1 MERNFEIYSVGGEG
15 MSDKYV
21 VVNSLSEYIA
31 AIEENNLFNYISR
44 GESKKYDKPLSSSI
58 QRTLL
63 KNYTEMLEAY
73 HLDVETS
80 INKIQDKNFLAFS
93 QHHGIPTNLLDFSF
107 SPLVSLYFSMD
118 GCQDVGYVHFICKDK
133 TVNINS
139 AVYEHPLGWGML
151 SDFLDFDKELF
162 EVIMSPMTKAFMKN
176 REGVVEY
183 FEQHVEQLITEY
195 KRGKSD
201 SFLNSLSGGV
211 EKLEEALKIYKQ
223 DKAEWIKDVNY
234 KDEDITLQIK
244 RSVSNFLN
252 GFLDLHKDDL
262 SYPTVLVN
270 NYTQANSSRL
280 INIKYS
286 ANISVIMFLLKMEE
300 IEYYHEK
307 LCSGKPYYELEFPF
321 YFTYQP
327 PIIDDRVRNQSSIF
341 VFQPYA
347 TDRISYNGE
356 ETQVW
361 QKIIPDFT
369 IEIHNPNKIRKELDA
384 IGFNLKHIY
393 CDYDSTAKY
402 IIKSMKE

>member
-1 MERNFEIYSVGGEG
+1 

-63 KNYTEMLEAY
+63 KNYTEMMEAY

-118 GCQDVGYVHFICKDK
+118 GCQDIGYVHFICKDK

-176 REGVVEY
+176 REGVIEY
-183 FEQHVEQLITEY
+183 FEQPVEQLITEY

-201 SFLNSLSGGV
+201 SYLNSLSGGV
-211 EKLEEALKIYKQ
+211 KKLEEALRIYKQ
-223 DKAEWIKDVNY
+223 DKAEWIKDVKY

-252 GFLDLHKDDL
+252 GFF
-262 SYPTVLVN
+262 
-270 NYTQANSSRL
+270 R
-280 INIKYS
+280 
-286 ANISVIMFLLKMEE
+286 
-300 IEYYHEK
+300 
-307 LCSGKPYYELEFPF
+307 
-321 YFTYQP
+321 FT
-327 PIIDDRVRNQSSIF
+327 
-341 VFQPYA
+341 
-347 TDRISYNGE
+347 
-356 ETQVW
+356 
-361 QKIIPDFT
+361 
-369 IEIHNPNKIRKELDA
+369 
-384 IGFNLKHIY
+384 
-393 CDYDSTAKY
+393 
-402 IIKSMKE
+402 

>member
-1 MERNFEIYSVGGEG
+1 
-15 MSDKYV
+15 
-21 VVNSLSEYIA
+21 
-31 AIEENNLFNYISR
+31 
-44 GESKKYDKPLSSSI
+44 
-58 QRTLL
+58 
-63 KNYTEMLEAY
+63 
-73 HLDVETS
+73 
-80 INKIQDKNFLAFS
+80 
-93 QHHGIPTNLLDFSF
+93 
-107 SPLVSLYFSMD
+107 
-118 GCQDVGYVHFICKDK
+118 
-133 TVNINS
+133 
-139 AVYEHPLGWGML
+139 
-151 SDFLDFDKELF
+151 
-162 EVIMSPMTKAFMKN
+162 MKN
-176 REGVVEY
+176 REGVIEY
-183 FEQHVEQLITEY
+183 FEQHVEQLIIEY

-201 SFLNSLSGGV
+201 SFLDSLSGGV
-211 EKLEEALKIYKQ
+211 EKLEEALRIYKQ

-252 GFLDLHKDDL
+252 RFIDLHKDDL
-262 SYPTVLVN
+262 SYPTILVD
-270 NYTQANSSRL
+270 NYTKANSSRL

-369 IEIHNPNKIRKELDA
+369 IEIHNPNKIR
-384 IGFNLKHIY
+384 N
-393 CDYDSTAKY
+393 
-402 IIKSMKE
+402 

>member
-1 MERNFEIYSVGGEG
+1 

-31 AIEENNLFNYISR
+31 AIEEYNLFNYISR
-44 GESKKYDKPLSSSI
+44 GESQKYDKPLSSSI

-63 KNYTEMLEAY
+63 KNYAEILEAY
-73 HLDVETS
+73 HLDVETA

-118 GCQDVGYVHFICKDK
+118 GCQEKGYVHFINKDK
-133 TVNINS
+133 TVSINT
-139 AVYEHPLGWGML
+139 AIYENPLGWGML
-151 SDFLDFDKELF
+151 GDFLDFDIGLF
-162 EVIMSPMTKAFMKN
+162 ESIMPQMTKAFMKN
-176 REGVVEY
+176 RENMIEY
-183 FEQHVEQLITEY
+183 FEKHVEMLITEY
-195 KRGKSD
+195 KSGKSLD
-201 SFLNSLSGGV
+201 SLSGAK
-211 EKLEEALKIYKQ
+211 KLEEALQVYKQ
-223 DKAEWIKDVNY
+223 DKEDWIKDDKF

-252 GFLDLHKDDL
+252 GFVDLHKDDL
-262 SYPTVLVN
+262 HNPEVFIS
-270 NYTQANSSRL
+270 NYMQADSARL
-280 INIKYS
+280 IHFKYS
-286 ANISVIMFLLKMEE
+286 ANILVIMFLLKMEE
-300 IEYYHEK
+300 IEYYRDK
-307 LCSGKPYYELEFPF
+307 VYLNKPYYELEFPF

-341 VFQPYA
+341 IFQPYA
-347 TDRISYNGE
+347 SDRISYNGE
-356 ETQVW
+356 QTQVW

-369 IEIHNPNKIRKELDA
+369 IEIHNPNKIRQELDA

-402 IIKSMKE
+402 IINSMKD